1 MTSGLMRTAIVAGLA
16 MMTATQGAAAQ
27 DYPTKP
33 IRLVLTVSAGGGM
46 DAIARVVGLKA
57 AERLGQ
63 PVVVDARG
71 GAAGTL
77 AAGVVS
83 GSAPDGYTLVMMSA
97 SLVARQLLYPGSFD
111 ILRDFSPVTQV
122 TAQPYLLVTNPSLPV
137 KSLQDFVAYARSN
150 AGKLNYASSGQGSVI
165 HLATELLRLEAGLP
179 AMVHV
184 PYKGMSAGLIDVMAG
199 HTQFTLSSIVN
210 SQAHVRTGKLR
221 GLAVTS
227 PQRAKSS
234 PDIPT
239 FSEAGVKGYSVINW
253 YGVLAPAK
261 TPSAIVNRL
270 HRDIEGILNDPE
282 LAKRIAADGAEAM
295 DRAPKDFAAYIKSE
309 LEKWAKVIKESGIKG
324 D

>member
-1 MTSGLMRTAIVAGLA
+1 MTPRLIGAAVSGLAILVGS
-16 MMTATQGAAAQ
+16 QGATAQ

-83 GSAPDGYTLVMMSA
+83 ASAPDGYTLIMMSA

-137 KSLQDFVAYARSN
+137 KSLQDFVAYTRSN

-210 SQAHVRTGKLR
+210 SQLHVRTGKLR

-253 YGVLAPAK
+253 YGVLAPAR
-261 TPSAIVNRL
+261 TPNAIVNRL
-270 HRDIEGILNDPE
+270 HRDIEGILDDPE
-282 LAKRIAADGAEAM
+282 LYKRIAADGAEAM

-324 D
+324 E